1 MSCQG
6 LREAI
11 VEVARGR
18 AVGVGTQAAVETHV
32 EVCDACAA
40 LARREEQLSA
50 GLRSLAATT
59 SGELPS
65 DDVRRRLMAAFEAQ
79 RRVQVPAA
87 RQSRWQWRQAAA
99 AAATLAAVIVWWQ
112 ADDRGPASSRVP
124 ETKAPPAPA
133 GKPAPPAPPPPKV
146 AAPATTQEPMAAIV
160 PPKAAR
166 TGSRPRPARAPRVMT
181 PEGFV
186 MLPAAAGLPDF
197 ESGSIVRMELP
208 VTMLPTY
215 GVDLGAEMAER
226 RDTSVEADLL
236 VGQDGQPR
244 AIRLVAPGSR

>member
-1 MSCQG
+1 MNCQS
-6 LREAI
+6 LREAV
-11 VEVARGR
+11 VEVGRGR
-18 AVGVGTQAAVETHV
+18 AVGAGTQAAVETHV

-40 LARREEQLSA
+40 LLRREEQVTA
-50 GLRSLAATT
+50 GLKTLAAAT

-65 DDVRRRLMAAFEAQ
+65 DDVRRRLMTAFDEQ
-79 RRVQVPAA
+79 RRMQVPAA
-87 RQSRWQWRQAAA
+87 RRHWQWRQAAA

-112 ADDRGPASSRVP
+112 ANDRGPVSSRVP
-124 ETKAPPAPA
+124 DVTSPPVPA
-133 GKPAPPAPPPPKV
+133 GKPAPPPPPAPK
-146 AAPATTQEPMAAIV
+146 ATAPATTKESAAAVV
-160 PPKAAR
+160 PPKGAR
-166 TGSRPRPARAPRVMT
+166 TGGRTRAARASRVMT

-215 GVDLGAEMAER
+215 GVDLGVEMVQR
-226 RDTSVEADLL
+226 RDASVEADLL

-244 AIRLVAPGSR
+244 AIRLVARGSR